1 MLLSSD
7 KTCIIKKIIAG
18 GISMRDLSKIKN
30 LIIKIGSSSLCDDQG
45 NINKEKILNLIQQI
59 AYIKRK
65 GIKITLVSSGAIN
78 AGVHVMKLDERPQT
92 IPKKQALAAIG
103 QASLMQIYEDLFSLF
118 NLKCAQ
124 ILLNHDDFDDR
135 KRLMNFNHAMQAL
148 IEYDVVPIINENDT
162 LAVDEIKVGDNDTLA
177 SLIVPAVSGDMLVLV
192 SDIDGLY
199 DDNPHINKKA
209 KLIRNVNGITKEIE
223 NMAKDAS
230 SKVGT
235 GGMIT
240 KIKAAKICNEFGC
253 DMAIVNG
260 AQANVLID
268 LIEGKEVGTYFNS
281 DAGRKLNSR
290 QHWIMYRSMPKGS
303 IIVDDG
309 AKMALINKH
318 TSLLP
323 KGIVDVK
330 GNFLISQI
338 VDIRDLNDDFLAR
351 GMVNYSSD
359 EIKLIKGLN
368 TSEIEKVLHYKD
380 YDEVIHANNLVLVE
394 GVKK

>member
-1 MLLSSD
+1 
-7 KTCIIKKIIAG
+7 
-18 GISMRDLSKIKN
+18 MRDLSKIKS
-30 LIIKIGSSSLCDDQG
+30 LIIKIGSSSLCDEEG

-78 AGVHVMKLDERPQT
+78 AGVHVMNLETRPQT
-92 IPKKQALAAIG
+92 IPQKQALAAIG

-135 KRLMNFNHAMQAL
+135 KRLMNFNNAMQAL

-162 LAVDEIKVGDNDTLA
+162 LAVEEIKVGDNDTLA
-177 SLIVPAVSGDMLVLV
+177 SLIVPAVNGDMVVLV

-199 DDNPHINKKA
+199 DDNPHTNKNA
-209 KLIRNVNGITKEIE
+209 KLIRNVDGITKEIE
-223 NMAKDAS
+223 GMAKDVS

-240 KIKAAKICNEFGC
+240 KIRAAKVCNDFGC

-260 AQANVLID
+260 NQPNVLID
-268 LIEGKEVGTYFNS
+268 LIEGQDVGTYF
-281 DAGRKLNSR
+281 DGKPGRNLSSR
-290 QHWIMYRSMPKGS
+290 QHWIMYRSTPKGA

-309 AKMALINKH
+309 AKLALVTNH

-338 VDIRDLNDDFLAR
+338 IDIVDTENNLLAR
-351 GMVNYSSD
+351 GMTNYSSD
-359 EIKLIKGLN
+359 EIKLIKGLS
-368 TSEIEKVLHYKD
+368 TSEIEGVLHYKD
-380 YDEVIHANNLVLVE
+380 YDEVVHANNLVLVE
-394 GVKK
+394 GVKN

>member
-1 MLLSSD
+1 M
-7 KTCIIKKIIAG
+7 
-18 GISMRDLSKIKN
+18 MRDLSKVKS
-30 LIIKIGSSSLCDDQG
+30 LIIKIGSSSLCDEKG

-78 AGVHVMKLDERPQT
+78 AGVHAMNLTTRPKT
-92 IPKKQALAAIG
+92 IPQKQALAAIG
-103 QASLMQIYEDLFSLF
+103 QACLMQIYEDLFSLF
-118 NLKCAQ
+118 DLKCGQ

-135 KRLMNFNHAMQAL
+135 KRLMNFNHAMQSL
-148 IEYDVVPIINENDT
+148 MDYDVIPIINENDT

-177 SLIVPAVSGDMLVLV
+177 SLIVPAVAGDMLVLV

-199 DDNPHINKKA
+199 DDNPHTNKDA
-209 KLIRNVNGITKEIE
+209 KLIKNVSGVTKEIE
-223 NMAKDAS
+223 SMAKDAS

-240 KIKAAKICNEFGC
+240 KIKAAKVCNDFGC
-253 DMAIVNG
+253 DMVIVNG
-260 AQANVLID
+260 SQANVLID
-268 LIEGKEVGTYFNS
+268 LIEGKEVGTYFNGNI
-281 DAGRKLNSR
+281 GRKLTSR
-290 QHWIMYRSMPKGS
+290 QHWIMYRSMPKGN
-303 IIVDDG
+303 IVVDNG
-309 AKMALINKH
+309 AKLALIKNH

-323 KGIVDVK
+323 KGIVDIQ

-338 VDIRDLNDDFLAR
+338 VDVNDLEGNLLAR

-368 TSEIEKVLHYKD
+368 TSEIENVLHYKD
-380 YDEVIHANNLVLVE
+380 YDEIIHANNLVLVE
-394 GVKK
+394 GVKNND

>member
-1 MLLSSD
+1 
-7 KTCIIKKIIAG
+7 
-18 GISMRDLSKIKN
+18 MRDLRNIKN
-30 LIIKIGSSSLCDDQG
+30 LVIKIGSSSLCDDEG

-65 GIKITLVSSGAIN
+65 GINITLVSSGAIN
-78 AGVHVMKLDERPQT
+78 AGVHIMNLAKRPQT
-92 IPKKQALAAIG
+92 IPQKQALAAIG
-103 QASLMQIYEDLFSLF
+103 QASLMQIYEELFSLF
-118 NLKCAQ
+118 NLRCAQ

-135 KRLMNFNHAMQAL
+135 KRLMNFNNAMQAL
-148 IEYDVVPIINENDT
+148 IDYDVVPIINENDT
-162 LAVDEIKVGDNDTLA
+162 LAVEEIKVGDNDTLA
-177 SLIVPAVSGDMLVLV
+177 SLVVPAVNADMVVLV
-192 SDIDGLY
+192 SDINGLY
-199 DDNPHINKKA
+199 DDNPHTNENA
-209 KLIRNVNGITKEIE
+209 KLIKNVNGITKEIE
-223 NMAKDAS
+223 DMAKDAS

-240 KIKAAKICNEFGC
+240 KIKAAKVCNDFGC

-260 AQANVLID
+260 NQQNVLVD
-268 LIEGKEVGTYFNS
+268 LMDGKDVGTYFS
-281 DAGRKLNSR
+281 GVAGRTLNSR

-309 AKMALINKH
+309 AKLALINNH

-323 KGIVDVK
+323 KGIVDVR

-338 VDIRDLNDDFLAR
+338 VDIIDLNNILLAR

-368 TSEIEKVLHYKD
+368 TREIKNVIHYKD
-380 YDEVIHANNLVLVE
+380 YDEVVHANNLVLVE

>member
-1 MLLSSD
+1 
-7 KTCIIKKIIAG
+7 
-18 GISMRDLSKIKN
+18 MRDLRNIKN
-30 LIIKIGSSSLCDDQG
+30 LVIKIGSSSLCDDEG

-65 GIKITLVSSGAIN
+65 GINITLVSSGAIN
-78 AGVHVMKLDERPQT
+78 AGVHIMNLAKRPQT
-92 IPKKQALAAIG
+92 IPQKQALAAIG
-103 QASLMQIYEDLFSLF
+103 QASLMQIYEELFSLF
-118 NLKCAQ
+118 NLRCAQ

-135 KRLMNFNHAMQAL
+135 KRLMNFNNAMQAL
-148 IEYDVVPIINENDT
+148 IDYDVVPIINENDT
-162 LAVDEIKVGDNDTLA
+162 LAVEEIKVGDNDTLA
-177 SLIVPAVSGDMLVLV
+177 SLVVPAVNADMVVLV
-192 SDIDGLY
+192 SDINGLY
-199 DDNPHINKKA
+199 DDNPHTNENA
-209 KLIRNVNGITKEIE
+209 KLIKNVNGITKEIE
-223 NMAKDAS
+223 DMAKDAS

-240 KIKAAKICNEFGC
+240 KIKAAKVCNDFGC

-260 AQANVLID
+260 NQQNVLGD
-268 LIEGKEVGTYFNS
+268 LMDGKDVGTYFS
-281 DAGRKLNSR
+281 GVAGRTLNSR

-309 AKMALINKH
+309 AKLALINNH

-323 KGIVDVK
+323 KGIVDVR

-338 VDIRDLNDDFLAR
+338 VDIIDLNNILLAR

-368 TSEIEKVLHYKD
+368 TREIKNVLHYKD
-380 YDEVIHANNLVLVE
+380 YDEVVHANNLVLVE

>member
-1 MLLSSD
+1 
-7 KTCIIKKIIAG
+7 
-18 GISMRDLSKIKN
+18 MRDLSNIKN
-30 LIIKIGSSSLCDDQG
+30 LIIKIGSSSLCDDEG

-78 AGVHVMKLDERPQT
+78 AGVHIMNLNSRPQT
-92 IPKKQALAAIG
+92 IPQKQALAAIG

-135 KRLMNFNHAMQAL
+135 KRLMNFNNAMQAL
-148 IEYDVVPIINENDT
+148 IDYDVVPIINENDT

-177 SLIVPAVSGDMLVLV
+177 SLIVPAVNADMVVLV

-199 DDNPHINKKA
+199 DDNPHTNKNA
-209 KLIRNVNGITKEIE
+209 KLIRNVDGITKEIE
-223 NMAKDAS
+223 GMAKDAS

-235 GGMIT
+235 GGMVT
-240 KIKAAKICNEFGC
+240 KIRAAKVCNDFGC

-260 AQANVLID
+260 NQPNVLID
-268 LIEGKEVGTYFNS
+268 LIEGQDVGTYF
-281 DAGRKLNSR
+281 DGKPGRNLSSR
-290 QHWIMYRSMPKGS
+290 QHWIMYRSTPKGT
-303 IIVDDG
+303 IVVDEG
-309 AKMALINKH
+309 ARLALVTNH

-323 KGIVDVK
+323 KGIVDVR

-338 VDIRDLNDDFLAR
+338 IDIVDLNDNLLAR
-351 GMVNYSSD
+351 GMANYSSD
-359 EIKLIKGLN
+359 EIKLIKGLK
-368 TSEIEKVLHYKD
+368 TSEIEEVLHYKD
-380 YDEVIHANNLVLVE
+380 YDEVVHANNLVLVE
-394 GVKK
+394 GVKIND